1 VWSAQT
7 DKLLYTVASLRKGFL
22 LVATQNPNELRPV
35 QALAQ
40 RELPAI
46 ELAAL
51 LPESIAGDKQAS
63 VASLGVILQRVRHV
77 ADLTLNLRAEQIL
90 LQFFTSFIRKSK
102 KIESIGGERSLS
114 FLNPSIGGDNKY
126 RESRRLSPQS
136 D

>member
-63 VASLGVILQRVRHV
+63 IASLGVILQRVRHV
-77 ADLTLNLRAEQIL
+77 ADMALYLRADERL
-90 LQFFTSFIRKSK
+90 FHVFTSFR
-102 KIESIGGERSLS
+102 
-114 FLNPSIGGDNKY
+114 
-126 RESRRLSPQS
+126 
-136 D
+136 